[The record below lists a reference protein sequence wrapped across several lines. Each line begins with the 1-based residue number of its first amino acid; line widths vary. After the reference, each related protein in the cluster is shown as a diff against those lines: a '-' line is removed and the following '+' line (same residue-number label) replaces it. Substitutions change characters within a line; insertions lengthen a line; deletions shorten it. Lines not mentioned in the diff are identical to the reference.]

1 VPPTPRGSSLVTALA
16 AAGGTAL
23 CAWAASPGT
32 VGALER
38 AVFRSVNG
46 WPDVLQW
53 PLWSFQTL
61 GVLGMPLVVAA
72 GALICRRWRLAA
84 ALVLLVPA
92 KLFVE
97 HEVLKALVHRERP
110 GTTIPDAVLRDV
122 PSAGPSF
129 PSGHAVITFGIVVLL
144 WPYLRR
150 RWRAVA
156 LALAVLNS
164 VARIYLGAHAPLDVV
179 GGALAGVA
187 IAALLTLLVGVSP
200 GPHAATPPPAPAAP
214 RGGRSRRARLRR
226 RR

>member
-1 VPPTPRGSSLVTALA
+1 VARTRRGSDVLTAVA
-16 AAGGTAL
+16 AASGTAL
-23 CAWAASPGT
+23 CAWAVAPGI
-32 VGALER
+32 VGTLER

-46 WPDVLQW
+46 WPDFLQW

-61 GVLGMPLVVAA
+61 GVLGMPLVVAG
-72 GALICRRWRLAA
+72 GALLCRRWRLAA
-84 ALVLLVPA
+84 GLVLLVPA
-92 KLFVE
+92 KLFIE
-97 HEVLKALVHRERP
+97 HQVLKELVHRERP

-129 PSGHAVITFGIVVLL
+129 PSGHAVITFAIVVLL
-144 WPYLRR
+144 WPYLRG
-150 RWRAVA
+150 RWRVVA

-187 IAALLTLLVGVSP
+187 VAALLNLLVGVSP
-200 GPHAATPPPAPAAP
+200 GPAVPATPRAPAAP
-214 RGGRSRRARLRR
+214 RGGRARRAVLRR